1 MTLAV
6 TLATMFGK
14 SIAEKFLKGL
24 NGRKGGKQKL
34 EEVSMALAQGA
45 SAIDALKKAFGKEFL
60 SVLNEAIGTTS
71 NSRFSYEA
79 GTQSYFR
86 IDEAPATTKT
96 LRDELNINLDRLAA
110 LEAQTVDLKNQFRG
124 LMSVW
129 QERCRQFIGSTHRE
143 DIEATFSTIQKLLKG
158 ELKNYRQIYQMLS
171 STSIGGIGAMLIIG
185 GVIIATST
193 GVGVITAITVFFVG
207 VPWLTIGAM
216 VLPGTLMI
224 VLASKKT
231 KPVDEMSLS
240 VALAYKLLERIES
253 AQSKIPN
260 N

>member
-1 MTLAV
+1 MTLAL

-14 SIAEKFLKGL
+14 TIAEKLIKGL
-24 NGRKGGKQKL
+24 NGRKGGAQKL
-34 EEVSMALAQGA
+34 EEASAALAQGA

-60 SVLNEAIGTTS
+60 SVLNEALGTTS

-79 GTQSYFR
+79 GTLSYIR
-86 IDEAPATTKT
+86 LDEATTPSTKA
-96 LRDELNINLDRLAA
+96 LRDELNINLDRLSA
-110 LEAQTVDLKNQFRG
+110 LEAQTVDLKSQFRG

-129 QERCRQFIGSTHRE
+129 QERCRQFYGTTHKE
-143 DIEATFSTIQKLLKG
+143 DIEATFSTIQQLLKG

-207 VPWLTIGAM
+207 VPWMTVGAM

-240 VALAYKLLERIES
+240 VALAYKLLERIDGT
-253 AQSKIPN
+253 QN
-260 N
+260 